1 MQQLLSQMQ
10 LDSILVGIIIASGI
24 MFIYQKITDYGSY
37 LNFRKWCEERDI
49 SDDELDKN
57 SIPKY
62 YAMWRLSQLDGIE
75 IIEHK
80 GDSNAERNKDKS

>member
-10 LDSILVGIIIASGI
+10 LESVLIGIIISSGI
-24 MFIYQKITDYGSY
+24 MFVYQKITDYGSY
-37 LNFRKWCEERDI
+37 LNFRRWCKDRNI
-49 SDDELDKN
+49 TDDELDKI

-75 IIEHK
+75 FVEC
-80 GDSNAERNKDKS
+80 KDDKDALRK

>member
-1 MQQLLSQMQ
+1 VQYLLSQMQ
-10 LDSILVGIIIASGI
+10 LESVLIGIIISSGI

-37 LNFRKWCEERDI
+37 LNFRKWCEKQNITDG
-49 SDDELDKN
+49 ELNKQ

-75 IIEHK
+75 IVEHK
-80 GDSNAERNKDKS
+80 RDSDAERNKD